1 MKTKKTFS
9 LILHMVISGL
19 FTTVL
24 RNELRNELRNSVR
37 LISQTTLRL
46 SARLPLEKLKVESL
60 ILTVVVHL

>member
-1 MKTKKTFS
+1 
-9 LILHMVISGL
+9 MVISGL

-60 ILTVVVHL
+60 VLTVVVHL

>member
-19 FTTVL
+19 FTTV
-24 RNELRNELRNSVR
+24 LRNELRNSVR

-60 ILTVVVHL
+60 VLTVVVHL

>member
-19 FTTVL
+19 FTTV
-24 RNELRNELRNSVR
+24 LRNELRNSVR

-60 ILTVVVHL
+60 VLTVVGHL